1 MENQKDLLNDEE
13 MRRFIIDG
21 YIKIRPDFPAGFHE
35 TIFQQVEDMFENQG
49 NLGNNLLPL
58 IPEIQQV
65 FSHPTVHGALT
76 SALGENYVMHSH
88 RYCHFNPPGSTGQN
102 FHKDSYEGD
111 EQIRR
116 HRCRWMMGFYY
127 PQDTTEDMGPTAV
140 LPATQYYETH
150 ESAHAQPELALCGEA
165 GTVTLVHYDLWHRAM
180 PNQSDKKRHML
191 KFLFTRLD
199 EPKAPSWN
207 SADPTWGSPRYNR
220 DSKQL
225 EGGVSGPEVMWQS
238 LWNWFYGKQNGATE
252 DTRLAEH
259 DLPALIAALG
269 DEDEVVRL
277 NAAYELGTIGAPA
290 VPALIEAWRKASEAA
305 GSSGSEDES
314 SQHATFAL
322 SGIGGWSSPQLSW
335 LQTHVTYAL
344 SAIGGPAV
352 PALIEALQD
361 ENESIRASAAYA
373 LGDIGSAA
381 QEAVSSLTEALRDE
395 STWVRRHATE
405 ALGLIG
411 QPAQNTV
418 SALTYLLYDEHYWI
432 RDNAARAL
440 ARLGPAAEVAIPAL
454 MDTLNDENR
463 YVRFHATFA
472 LKQIGTPK
480 ATNLLFDHLLTS
492 RWCPLT
498 TSHSA
503 F

>member
-1 MENQKDLLNDEE
+1 
-13 MRRFIIDG
+13 
-21 YIKIRPDFPAGFHE
+21 
-35 TIFQQVEDMFENQG
+35 
-49 NLGNNLLPL
+49 
-58 IPEIQQV
+58 
-65 FSHPTVHGALT
+65 
-76 SALGENYVMHSH
+76 
-88 RYCHFNPPGSTGQN
+88 
-102 FHKDSYEGD
+102 
-111 EQIRR
+111 
-116 HRCRWMMGFYY
+116 MMGFYY
-127 PQDTTEDMGPTAV
+127 PQDTTEDMGPTAI

-180 PNQSDKKRHML
+180 PNQSNKKRHML

-207 SADPTWGSPRYNR
+207 SADSTWKSPRYDR
-220 DSKQL
+220 DSKQPNGEASS
-225 EGGVSGPEVMWQS
+225 EGHEVMWRS
-238 LWNWFYGKQNGATE
+238 LWNWYYGKRNGATE
-252 DTRLAEH
+252 DTTAAEN
-259 DLPALIAALG
+259 DLLALIAALG
-269 DEDEVVRL
+269 DEDEVTRL

-290 VPALIEAWRKASEAA
+290 VPALIETWRKAA
-305 GSSGSEDES
+305 GAGAENES

-322 SGIGGWSSPQLSW
+322 NGIGGWSAPQLSW
-335 LQTHVTYAL
+335 LQTHATYAL

-352 PALIEALQD
+352 PALVEALD
-361 ENESIRASAAYA
+361 SNNESIRASAAYA
-373 LGDIGSAA
+373 LGDIGGAA
-381 QEAVSSLTEALRDE
+381 QEAVPSLTQALQDE
-395 STWVRRHATE
+395 SAWVRRHATE

-418 SALTYLLYDEHYWI
+418 PELIDLLYDEHYWI

-440 ARLGPAAEVAIPAL
+440 ARLGPAAEEAVPAL
-454 MDTLNDENR
+454 METLNDENR

-472 LKQIGTPK
+472 LKQIGTPE

>member
-1 MENQKDLLNDEE
+1 MDNQKNLLNDEE

-21 YIKIRPDFPAGFHE
+21 YIKIQADFPANFHQ

-65 FSHPTVHGALT
+65 FSHPAVHGALT

-88 RYCHFNPPGSTGQN
+88 RYCHFNQPGSAGQN

-180 PNQSDKKRHML
+180 PNQSNKKRHML

-207 SADPTWGSPRYNR
+207 SGDSTWQPPN
-220 DSKQL
+220 
-225 EGGVSGPEVMWQS
+225 GGTSLVGPEVMWRS
-238 LWNWFYGKQNGATE
+238 LWNWFYGKQNGAPE
-252 DTRLAEH
+252 DTAAPEK
-259 DLPALIAALG
+259 DLPTLIAALG
-269 DEDEVVRL
+269 DKDEVIRL
-277 NAAYELGTIGAPA
+277 NAAYALGLIGAPA
-290 VPALIEAWRKASEAA
+290 VPALIEIWREASEDV
-305 GSSGSEDES
+305 GGSGSENGS
-314 SQHATFAL
+314 SEHATFAL

-335 LQTHVTYAL
+335 MQTHATYAL

-352 PALIEALQD
+352 PALINALQD
-361 ENESIRASAAYA
+361 KNESIRASAAYA

-381 QEAVSSLTEALRDE
+381 QDAVPALTQALRDE

-418 SALTYLLYDEHYWI
+418 PALIDLLYDEHYWI

-440 ARLGPAAEVAIPAL
+440 ARLGPAAEAAIPAL

-472 LKQIGTPK
+472 LKQIGTPE

>member
-1 MENQKDLLNDEE
+1 MDNQEYLLNDEE

-21 YIKIRPDFPAGFHE
+21 YIKIQTDFPTNFHE
-35 TIFQQVEDMFENQG
+35 TVFQQIEDMFENQG

-65 FSHPTVHGALT
+65 FSHPAVHGALT

-207 SADPTWGSPRYNR
+207 SVDSTWQPLDGEAS
-220 DSKQL
+220 S
-225 EGGVSGPEVMWQS
+225 EGPEVMWQS
-238 LWNWFYGKQNGATE
+238 LWNWYYGKQNDATA
-252 DTRLAEH
+252 DTGLTEM
-259 DLPALIAALG
+259 DFSALIAALG
-269 DEDEVVRL
+269 DKDEVARL
-277 NAAYELGTIGAPA
+277 NAAYELGTIGAPT
-290 VPALIEAWRKASEAA
+290 VPALVETWKKASEVA
-305 GSSGSEDES
+305 GDSESENDS
-314 SQHATFAL
+314 SQHA
-322 SGIGGWSSPQLSW
+322 
-335 LQTHVTYAL
+335 TYAL

-352 PALIEALQD
+352 PALVEALD
-361 ENESIRASAAYA
+361 SADESIRANAAYA

-381 QEAVSSLTEALRDE
+381 QEAVPSLTQVLRDE
-395 STWVRRHATE
+395 SAWVRRHATE

-411 QPAQNTV
+411 QPVQNTV
-418 SALTYLLYDEHYWI
+418 PALIELLRDEHYWI

-440 ARLGPAAEVAIPAL
+440 ARLGPAAEAAIPAL
-454 MDTLNDENR
+454 MDTMNDENR

>member
-1 MENQKDLLNDEE
+1 MDNQEYLPNDEE

-21 YIKIRPDFPAGFHE
+21 YIKVQPDFPASFHE
-35 TIFQQVEDMFENQG
+35 TIFQQVEDMFESQG

-65 FSHPTVHGALT
+65 FSHPAVHGALT
-76 SALGENYVMHSH
+76 SALGPNYVMHSH

-140 LPATQYYETH
+140 LPGTQYYETH
-150 ESAHAQPELALCGEA
+150 ESAHSQPELALCGEA

-180 PNQSDKKRHML
+180 PNQSNKKRHML

-207 SADPTWGSPRYNR
+207 STDSMWGSP
-220 DSKQL
+220 
-225 EGGVSGPEVMWQS
+225 GGEAFSAGPEIMWQS
-238 LWNWFYGKQNGATE
+238 LWNWFYGKQNGTAE
-252 DTRLAEH
+252 DTGLAEN

-269 DEDEVVRL
+269 DKDEVVRL
-277 NAAYELGTIGAPA
+277 NAAYELGTVGARA
-290 VPALIEAWRKASEAA
+290 VPALIETWQQASEDTV
-305 GSSGSEDES
+305 SPGSEAES
-314 SQHATFAL
+314 FRHA
-322 SGIGGWSSPQLSW
+322 
-335 LQTHVTYAL
+335 TYAL
-344 SAIGGPAV
+344 SAIGEPAV
-352 PALIEALQD
+352 PALIDTLQD
-361 ENESIRASAAYA
+361 KNESIRVSAAYA

-381 QEAVSSLTEALRDE
+381 QEAVPSLTQALRDE
-395 STWVRRHATE
+395 SAWMRRHATE

-411 QPAQNTV
+411 QPVQHTV
-418 SALTYLLYDEHYWI
+418 PALIDLLRDEHYWI

-440 ARLGPAAEVAIPAL
+440 ARLGPIAEAAIPAL
-454 MDTLNDENR
+454 TDTMNDENR

-472 LKQIGTPK
+472 LKQIGTPE
-480 ATNLLFDHLLTS
+480 ATNVLFDHLLTS

-498 TSHSA
+498 TAHSA

>member
-1 MENQKDLLNDEE
+1 MENQESLLNDEE

-21 YIKIRPDFPAGFHE
+21 YIKIQPDFPANFHE
-35 TIFQQVEDMFENQG
+35 TIFQQVEDMFESQG

-65 FSHPTVHGALT
+65 FSHPAVHGALT
-76 SALGENYVMHSH
+76 SALGPNYVMHSH
-88 RYCHFNPPGSTGQN
+88 RYCHLNPPGSTGQN

-199 EPKAPSWN
+199 EPNAPSWN
-207 SADPTWGSPRYNR
+207 SADSAWGSLNG
-220 DSKQL
+220 
-225 EGGVSGPEVMWQS
+225 EVSGPEIMWQS
-238 LWNWFYGKQNGATE
+238 LWNWFYGKQNGATK
-252 DTRLAEH
+252 DTELDEN
-259 DLPALIAALG
+259 DVSALIAALG

-277 NAAYELGTIGAPA
+277 NAAYALGTVGAPA
-290 VPALIEAWRKASEAA
+290 VPALIQTWQEALEDTASPGSEA
-305 GSSGSEDES
+305 ES
-314 SQHATFAL
+314 FRHA
-322 SGIGGWSSPQLSW
+322 
-335 LQTHVTYAL
+335 TYAL
-344 SAIGGPAV
+344 SAIGEPAV
-352 PALIEALQD
+352 PALIDTLQD
-361 ENESIRASAAYA
+361 KNESIRVSAAYA

-381 QEAVSSLTEALRDE
+381 QEAVPSLTQALRDE
-395 STWVRRHATE
+395 SAWMRRHATE

-411 QPAQNTV
+411 QPVQHTV
-418 SALTYLLYDEHYWI
+418 PALIDLLRDEHYWI

-440 ARLGPAAEVAIPAL
+440 ARLGPAAEAAIPAL
-454 MDTLNDENR
+454 MDTMNDENR

-472 LKQIGTPK
+472 LKQIGTPE
-480 ATNLLFDHLLTS
+480 ATNVLFDHLLTS

>member
-1 MENQKDLLNDEE
+1 MDNQKNLLNDEE

-21 YIKIRPDFPAGFHE
+21 YIKIQTDFSPDFHG

-65 FSHPTVHGALT
+65 FSHPAVHGALT

-88 RYCHFNPPGSTGQN
+88 RYCHFNPSGSTGQN

-140 LPATQYYETH
+140 LPGTQYYETH
-150 ESAHAQPELALCGEA
+150 ESAHSQPELALCGKA

-180 PNQSDKKRHML
+180 PNRSDKKRHML

-207 SADPTWGSPRYNR
+207 SVDSTWQPLN
-220 DSKQL
+220 
-225 EGGVSGPEVMWQS
+225 GGASLQGHDAMWRS

-252 DTRLAEH
+252 DTGAAKNGI
-259 DLPALIAALG
+259 PQLIAALG
-269 DEDEVVRL
+269 DKDEAVRL
-277 NAAYELGTIGAPA
+277 NAAYELGAVGAPA
-290 VPALIEAWRKASEAA
+290 VPALIEIWREASRSKVET
-305 GSSGSEDES
+305 ES
-314 SQHATFAL
+314 FRHA
-322 SGIGGWSSPQLSW
+322 
-335 LQTHVTYAL
+335 TYAL
-344 SAIGGPAV
+344 SEIGEPAV
-352 PALIEALQD
+352 PALIDTLQD

-381 QEAVSSLTEALRDE
+381 QEAIPSLTQALRDE
-395 STWVRRHATE
+395 SAWVRRHATE
-405 ALGLIG
+405 ALGIIG
-411 QPAQNTV
+411 QPAQDTV
-418 SALTYLLYDEHYWI
+418 SALTGMLQDEHYWI

-440 ARLGPAAEVAIPAL
+440 ARLGSAAEAAVPTL
-454 MDTLNDENR
+454 TNTLNDENR
-463 YVRFHATFA
+463 YVRFHAMFA

-480 ATNLLFDHLLTS
+480 ATDVLFDHLLTS

>member
-1 MENQKDLLNDEE
+1 MENREYLLNDEE

-21 YIKIRPDFPAGFHE
+21 YIKIQTNFPTNFHE
-35 TIFQQVEDMFENQG
+35 TIFQQIEDMFENQG

-65 FSHPTVHGALT
+65 FSHPAVHGALT

-88 RYCHFNPPGSTGQN
+88 RYCHFNPPGSSGQN

-127 PQDTTEDMGPTAV
+127 PQDTTEEMGPTAV

-199 EPKAPSWN
+199 EPTAPSWN
-207 SADPTWGSPRYNR
+207 SADSMWKSPRYDR
-220 DSKQL
+220 DSKQPNGEASS
-225 EGGVSGPEVMWQS
+225 EGHEVMWQS
-238 LWNWFYGKQNGATE
+238 LWNWFYGKQNGAME
-252 DTRLAEH
+252 DTGAAKN

-269 DEDEVVRL
+269 DKDEVVRL
-277 NAAYELGTIGAPA
+277 NAAYELGTVGAPA
-290 VPALIEAWRKASEAA
+290 VPTLIETWRKASEDP
-305 GSSGSEDES
+305 ENES

-335 LQTHVTYAL
+335 LQTHATYAL

-352 PALIEALQD
+352 PALVEALD
-361 ENESIRASAAYA
+361 SDNESIRANAAYA
-373 LGDIGSAA
+373 LGDIGGAA
-381 QEAVSSLTEALRDE
+381 QDAVPSLTQALQDE
-395 STWVRRHATE
+395 SAWVRRHAIE

-411 QPAQNTV
+411 QPTPNTV
-418 SALTYLLYDEHYWI
+418 PALIDLLCDEHYWI

-440 ARLGPAAEVAIPAL
+440 ARLGPAAEAAIPAL
-454 MDTLNDENR
+454 IDTLNDENR

>member
-1 MENQKDLLNDEE
+1 MENQVDLLNDEE

-21 YIKIRPDFPAGFHE
+21 YIKIQTDFSPEFHG
-35 TIFQQVEDMFENQG
+35 TISQQVEDMFENQG

-65 FSHPTVHGALT
+65 FSHPAVHGALT

-88 RYCHFNPPGSTGQN
+88 RYCHFNPSGSTGQN

-140 LPATQYYETH
+140 LPGTQYYETH
-150 ESAHAQPELALCGEA
+150 ESAHSQPELALCGKA

-180 PNQSDKKRHML
+180 PNRSDKKRHML

-207 SADPTWGSPRYNR
+207 SVDSTWQPLN
-220 DSKQL
+220 
-225 EGGVSGPEVMWQS
+225 GGASLQGHDAMWRS
-238 LWNWFYGKQNGATE
+238 LWNWFYGKQNGAAE
-252 DTRLAEH
+252 DTGAAKNGI
-259 DLPALIAALG
+259 PQLIAALG
-269 DEDEVVRL
+269 HKDETVRL
-277 NAAYELGTIGAPA
+277 NAGYELGAVGAPA
-290 VPALIEAWRKASEAA
+290 VPALIEIWREASRSKVET
-305 GSSGSEDES
+305 ES
-314 SQHATFAL
+314 FRHA
-322 SGIGGWSSPQLSW
+322 
-335 LQTHVTYAL
+335 TYAL
-344 SAIGGPAV
+344 SEIGEPAV
-352 PALIEALQD
+352 PALIDTLQD

-381 QEAVSSLTEALRDE
+381 QEAIPSLTQALRDE
-395 STWVRRHATE
+395 SAWVRRHATE
-405 ALGLIG
+405 ALGIIG
-411 QPAQNTV
+411 QPAQDTV
-418 SALTYLLYDEHYWI
+418 SALTGMLQDEHYWI

-440 ARLGPAAEVAIPAL
+440 ARLGSAAEAAVPTL
-454 MDTLNDENR
+454 TNTLNDENR
-463 YVRFHATFA
+463 YVRFHAMFA

-480 ATNLLFDHLLTS
+480 ATDVLFDHLLTS

>member
-1 MENQKDLLNDEE
+1 MENRENLLNDEE
-13 MRRFIIDG
+13 MRRFIING
-21 YIKIRPDFPAGFHE
+21 YIKVQTDFPADFHQ

-65 FSHPTVHGALT
+65 FSQPAVHGALT

-127 PQDTTEDMGPTAV
+127 PQDTTEEMGPTAV

-199 EPKAPSWN
+199 EPKAPSWD
-207 SADPTWGSPRYNR
+207 SVDSTWQPPRYDR

-225 EGGVSGPEVMWQS
+225 NGGASSEAHEVMWES
-238 LWNWFYGKQNGATE
+238 LWNWFYGKQNGITE
-252 DTRLAEH
+252 DAGLAEN

-269 DEDEVVRL
+269 DADEGVRL
-277 NAAYELGTIGAPA
+277 NAAYALGRIGAPA
-290 VPALIEAWRKASEAA
+290 VPALVETWQQASEA
-305 GSSGSEDES
+305 GSENES
-314 SQHATFAL
+314 SQNATFAL

-335 LQTHVTYAL
+335 LQTHATYAL

-352 PALIEALQD
+352 PALVETLD
-361 ENESIRASAAYA
+361 SDNESIRASAAYA
-373 LGDIGSAA
+373 LGDIGNAA
-381 QEAVSSLTEALRDE
+381 QEAVPPLTQALRDE
-395 STWVRRHATE
+395 SSWVRRHATE

-411 QPAQNTV
+411 QPTQDTV
-418 SALTYLLYDEHYWI
+418 PALIDLLHDEYYWI

-440 ARLGPAAEVAIPAL
+440 ARLGPAAEAAIPAL

-472 LKQIGTPK
+472 LKQIGTPE
-480 ATNLLFDHLLTS
+480 ATNLLFNHLLTS

>member
-1 MENQKDLLNDEE
+1 MANQKNLLNDEE

-21 YIKIRPDFPAGFHE
+21 YIKIQTDFPANFHQ

-58 IPEIQQV
+58 VPEIQQV
-65 FSHPTVHGALT
+65 FSHPAVHGALT
-76 SALGENYVMHSH
+76 STLGENYVMHSH
-88 RYCHFNPPGSTGQN
+88 RYCHFNSPGSTGQN

-127 PQDTTEDMGPTAV
+127 PQDTTEEMGPTAI
-140 LPATQYYETH
+140 LPATQYYETS

-207 SADPTWGSPRYNR
+207 SVDSTWQPLN
-220 DSKQL
+220 
-225 EGGVSGPEVMWQS
+225 GGASLQGHDVMWRS
-238 LWNWFYGKQNGATE
+238 VWNWFYGIQNGATE
-252 DTRLAEH
+252 DTGASKNGI
-259 DLPALIAALG
+259 PQLIAALG
-269 DEDEVVRL
+269 DKDEAVRL
-277 NAAYELGTIGAPA
+277 NAAYELGAVGAPA
-290 VPALIEAWRKASEAA
+290 VPALIEIWREASRSGVEA
-305 GSSGSEDES
+305 ES
-314 SQHATFAL
+314 FRHATYAL
-322 SGIGGWSSPQLSW
+322 SGIR
-335 LQTHVTYAL
+335 A
-344 SAIGGPAV
+344 PAV
-352 PALIEALQD
+352 PALIDTLQD
-361 ENESIRASAAYA
+361 ENESIRTSAAYA

-381 QEAVSSLTEALRDE
+381 QESVPSLTQALGDE
-395 STWVRRHATE
+395 SAWVRRHATE
-405 ALGLIG
+405 ALGIIG
-411 QPAQNTV
+411 QPAQDTV
-418 SALTYLLYDEHYWI
+418 SALTGMLHDEHYWI

-440 ARLGPAAEVAIPAL
+440 ARLGSAAEAAVPTL
-454 MDTLNDENR
+454 TNTLNDENR
-463 YVRFHATFA
+463 YVRFHAMFA

-480 ATNLLFDHLLTS
+480 ATDVLFDHLLTS

>member
-1 MENQKDLLNDEE
+1 MANQKNLLNDEE

-21 YIKIRPDFPAGFHE
+21 YIKIQTDFPANFHQS
-35 TIFQQVEDMFENQG
+35 IFQQVEDMFENQG

-58 IPEIQQV
+58 VPEIQQV
-65 FSHPTVHGALT
+65 FSHPAVHGALT

-88 RYCHFNPPGSTGQN
+88 RYCHFNSPGSTGQN

-127 PQDTTEDMGPTAV
+127 PQDTTEEIGPTAI
-140 LPATQYYETH
+140 LPATQYYETS

-180 PNQSDKKRHML
+180 PNQSDQKRHML

-207 SADPTWGSPRYNR
+207 SVDSTWQPLN
-220 DSKQL
+220 
-225 EGGVSGPEVMWQS
+225 GGASLQGHDVMWRS
-238 LWNWFYGKQNGATE
+238 LWNWFYGIQNGATE
-252 DTRLAEH
+252 DTGA
-259 DLPALIAALG
+259 PKNGIPQLIAALG
-269 DEDEVVRL
+269 DKDEAVRL
-277 NAAYELGTIGAPA
+277 NAAYELGAVGAPAVPALIEIWREASRSGVEAESFRHAIYALSGIGAPA
-290 VPALIEAWRKASEAA
+290 VPALI
-305 GSSGSEDES
+305 D
-314 SQHATFAL
+314 T
-322 SGIGGWSSPQLSW
+322 
-335 LQTHVTYAL
+335 
-344 SAIGGPAV
+344 
-352 PALIEALQD
+352 LQD
-361 ENESIRASAAYA
+361 ENESIRTSAAYA
-373 LGDIGSAA
+373 LGDIGRAA
-381 QEAVSSLTEALRDE
+381 QEAVPSLTQALGDE
-395 STWVRRHATE
+395 SAWVRRHATE
-405 ALGLIG
+405 ALGIIG
-411 QPAQNTV
+411 QPAQDTV
-418 SALTYLLYDEHYWI
+418 SALTGMLHDKHYWI

-440 ARLGPAAEVAIPAL
+440 ARLGSAAEAAVPTL
-454 MDTLNDENR
+454 TNTLNDENR
-463 YVRFHATFA
+463 YVRFHAMFA

-480 ATNLLFDHLLTS
+480 ATDVLFDHLLTS

>member
-1 MENQKDLLNDEE
+1 MNTQESLLNDEE

-21 YIKIRPDFPAGFHE
+21 YIKIQTDFSPDFHA

-58 IPEIQQV
+58 VPEIQQV
-65 FSHPTVHGALT
+65 FSHPAVHGALT

-88 RYCHFNPPGSTGQN
+88 RYCHFNSPGSTGQN

-116 HRCRWMMGFYY
+116 HRCRWMMAFYY

-140 LPATQYYETH
+140 LPGTQYYETH
-150 ESAHAQPELALCGEA
+150 ESAHSQPELALCGEA

-180 PNQSDKKRHML
+180 PNQSNKKRHML

-207 SADPTWGSPRYNR
+207 SVDSTWQPLNGGAS
-220 DSKQL
+220 L
-225 EGGVSGPEVMWQS
+225 EGHDVMWRS
-238 LWNWFYGKQNGATE
+238 LWDWFYGKRNGITE
-252 DTRLAEH
+252 STGAAENDH
-259 DLPALIAALG
+259 PALIKALRDK
-269 DEDEVVRL
+269 DEAVRL
-277 NAAYELGTIGAPA
+277 NAAYELGTVGGAAVPALIEIWQEASSSGVETESFQHATYALSAIGAPA
-290 VPALIEAWRKASEAA
+290 VPALI
-305 GSSGSEDES
+305 D
-314 SQHATFAL
+314 T
-322 SGIGGWSSPQLSW
+322 
-335 LQTHVTYAL
+335 
-344 SAIGGPAV
+344 
-352 PALIEALQD
+352 LQD

-373 LGDIGSAA
+373 LGDIGNAA
-381 QEAVSSLTEALRDE
+381 QEAVPSLTQALGDE
-395 STWVRRHATE
+395 SAWVRRHATE

-411 QPAQNTV
+411 QPAQDTV
-418 SALTYLLYDEHYWI
+418 SALTGMLHDEHYWI

-440 ARLGPAAEVAIPAL
+440 ARLGSAAEAAVPTL
-454 MDTLNDENR
+454 TNTLNDENR
-463 YVRFHATFA
+463 YVRFHAMFA

-480 ATNLLFDHLLTS
+480 ATDVLFDHLLTS

>member
-1 MENQKDLLNDEE
+1 MENQEYLLNDEE
-13 MRRFIIDG
+13 MRSFIIDG
-21 YIKIRPDFPAGFHE
+21 YIKVQTNFSTNFHK
-35 TIFQQVEDMFENQG
+35 TIFQQVEDMFESQG

-65 FSHPTVHGALT
+65 FSHPAIHGALT
-76 SALGENYVMHSH
+76 STLGQNYVMHSH

-140 LPATQYYETH
+140 LPGTQYYETH
-150 ESAHAQPELALCGEA
+150 ESAHSQPELALCGEA

-199 EPKAPSWN
+199 EPKAPSWD
-207 SADPTWGSPRYNR
+207 SADSTW
-220 DSKQL
+220 DSLDSEASLK
-225 EGGVSGPEVMWQS
+225 GHDVMWRS
-238 LWNWFYGKQNGATE
+238 LWNWFYGKQNGTKE
-252 DTRLAEH
+252 DTGLVEN
-259 DLPALIAALG
+259 DLPALIEALG
-269 DEDEVVRL
+269 DPDEMVRL
-277 NAAYELGTIGAPA
+277 NAAYELGMMGAAA
-290 VPALIEAWRKASEAA
+290 VPALIEIWQESWEDKGSA
-305 GSSGSEDES
+305 GSENES
-314 SQHATFAL
+314 FQHA
-322 SGIGGWSSPQLSW
+322 
-335 LQTHVTYAL
+335 TYAL

-352 PALIEALQD
+352 PALINALQD
-361 ENESIRASAAYA
+361 ENESIRAGAAYA
-373 LGDIGSAA
+373 LGDIGNVA
-381 QEAVSSLTEALRDE
+381 QEAVPALTQALRDE
-395 STWVRRHATE
+395 SAWVRRHATE

-411 QPAQNTV
+411 QPVQNTV
-418 SALTYLLYDEHYWI
+418 PALIGLLRDEHYWI

-440 ARLGPAAEVAIPAL
+440 ARLGPAAEAAIPVL

-472 LKQIGTPK
+472 LKQIGTPE
-480 ATNLLFDHLLTS
+480 ATNVLFDHLLTS

-498 TSHSA
+498 TIHSA

>member
-1 MENQKDLLNDEE
+1 MDNQEYLLNDEE

-21 YIKIRPDFPAGFHE
+21 YIKVQPDFPASFHE
-35 TIFQQVEDMFENQG
+35 TIFQQVEDMFESPG

-65 FSHPTVHGALT
+65 FSHPAVHGALT
-76 SALGENYVMHSH
+76 STLGQNYVMHSH
-88 RYCHFNPPGSTGQN
+88 RYCHFNQPGSTGQN

-140 LPATQYYETH
+140 LPGTQYYETH
-150 ESAHAQPELALCGEA
+150 ESAHSQPELALCGEA

-199 EPKAPSWN
+199 EPKTPSWN
-207 SADPTWGSPRYNR
+207 STDSTWGSL
-220 DSKQL
+220 DDKVSS
-225 EGGVSGPEVMWQS
+225 GGHEVMWRS

-252 DTRLAEH
+252 DTGLVEN
-259 DLPALIAALG
+259 DLPVLIAALG
-269 DEDEVVRL
+269 DKDEMVRL
-277 NAAYELGTIGAPA
+277 NAAYSLGTVGAPA
-290 VPALIEAWRKASEAA
+290 VPALIETWREASKDTD
-305 GSSGSEDES
+305 SPGSENES
-314 SQHATFAL
+314 FQHA
-322 SGIGGWSSPQLSW
+322 
-335 LQTHVTYAL
+335 TYAL

-352 PALIEALQD
+352 PALINALQD
-361 ENESIRASAAYA
+361 KNESIRASAAYA
-373 LGDIGSAA
+373 LGDIGDSA
-381 QEAVSSLTEALRDE
+381 QEAVPLLTQALQDE
-395 STWVRRHATE
+395 SAWVRRHAAE

-418 SALTYLLYDEHYWI
+418 SALTRLLPDEHYWI

-440 ARLGPAAEVAIPAL
+440 ARLGPAAEAAVPAL

-463 YVRFHATFA
+463 YVRFHAMFA
-472 LKQIGTPK
+472 LKQIGTPE

-498 TSHSA
+498 TAHSA

>member
-21 YIKIRPDFPAGFHE
+21 YIKIQTDFPANFHQ

-58 IPEIQQV
+58 IPEIQMV
-65 FSHPTVHGALT
+65 FSQPAVHGALT

-150 ESAHAQPELALCGEA
+150 ESAHTQPELALCGEA

-207 SADPTWGSPRYNR
+207 STDSTWQSP
-220 DSKQL
+220 DSETPS
-225 EGGVSGPEVMWQS
+225 EGHEVMWKS
-238 LWNWFYGKQNGATE
+238 LWDWSYGKQNGVTE
-252 DTRLAEH
+252 DMGSAEK
-259 DLPALIAALG
+259 DLPTLIAALG
-269 DEDEVVRL
+269 GKDEVVRL
-277 NAAYELGTIGAPA
+277 NAAYELGTIGAAAVPALIETWRKTSADAGGSGSKNGSSQHATYALSTIGEPA
-290 VPALIEAWRKASEAA
+290 VPALIE
-305 GSSGSEDES
+305 
-314 SQHATFAL
+314 T
-322 SGIGGWSSPQLSW
+322 
-335 LQTHVTYAL
+335 
-344 SAIGGPAV
+344 
-352 PALIEALQD
+352 LQD
-361 ENESIRASAAYA
+361 KNESIRASAAYA
-373 LGDIGSAA
+373 LGDIGNAA
-381 QEAVSSLTEALRDE
+381 QEAVHSLTQSLRDE
-395 STWVRRHATE
+395 SAWVRRHATE

-418 SALTYLLYDEHYWI
+418 AALIDLLRDEHYWI

-440 ARLGPAAEVAIPAL
+440 ARLGPAAEAAIPELA
-454 MDTLNDENR
+454 DTLNDENR
-463 YVRFHATFA
+463 YVRFHAMFA
-472 LKQIGTPK
+472 LKQIGTPE
-480 ATNLLFDHLLTS
+480 ATNLLFDHLLTA

-498 TSHSA
+498 TTHST

>member
-1 MENQKDLLNDEE
+1 MENQEYLLNDEE

-21 YIKIRPDFPAGFHE
+21 YIKIQTDFPTNFHK

-58 IPEIQQV
+58 IPEIQQI
-65 FSHPTVHGALT
+65 FSHPAVHGALT
-76 SALGENYVMHSH
+76 STLGENYVMHSH

-127 PQDTTEDMGPTAV
+127 PQDTTEDMGPTAI

-180 PNQSDKKRHML
+180 PNQSNKKRHML

-207 SADPTWGSPRYNR
+207 STDPTWQPPDVEAS
-220 DSKQL
+220 SK
-225 EGGVSGPEVMWQS
+225 GPKVMWQS
-238 LWNWFYGKQNGATE
+238 LWNWYYGKQDGATE
-252 DTRLAEH
+252 DTGSAEN

-269 DEDEVVRL
+269 DKDEVIRL
-277 NAAYELGTIGAPA
+277 NAAYELGKIGTPA
-290 VPALIEAWRKASEAA
+290 VPALIETWRKASKDP
-305 GSSGSEDES
+305 EDES

-335 LQTHVTYAL
+335 LQTHATYAL

-352 PALIEALQD
+352 PALVEALVSD
-361 ENESIRASAAYA
+361 NESIRANAAYA
-373 LGDIGSAA
+373 LGDIGDAA
-381 QEAVSSLTEALRDE
+381 QDAVPALTQALRDE

-418 SALTYLLYDEHYWI
+418 SALIDLLCDEHYWI

-440 ARLGPAAEVAIPAL
+440 ARLGPAAEAAIPVL

-472 LKQIGTPK
+472 LKQIGTPE
-480 ATNLLFDHLLTS
+480 ATNALFDHLLTS

>member
-1 MENQKDLLNDEE
+1 MENQEYLLNDEE
-13 MRRFIIDG
+13 MRCFIIDG
-21 YIKIRPDFPAGFHE
+21 YIKIQTDFPASFHD
-35 TIFQQVEDMFENQG
+35 TIFRQVEDMFENQG

-65 FSHPTVHGALT
+65 FSHPAVHGALT
-76 SALGENYVMHSH
+76 SSLGENYVMHSH
-88 RYCHFNPPGSTGQN
+88 RYCHFNSPGSAGQN

-111 EQIRR
+111 EQVRR

-140 LPATQYYETH
+140 LPATQYYETP
-150 ESAHAQPELALCGEA
+150 ESAHTQPELALCGEA

-199 EPKAPSWN
+199 EPKDPSWH
-207 SADPTWGSPRYNR
+207 SVDSTWGSP
-220 DSKQL
+220 DGEASS
-225 EGGVSGPEVMWQS
+225 EGHEVMWRS
-238 LWNWFYGKQNGATE
+238 LWNWYYGNQNGATE
-252 DTRLAEH
+252 GKGAIKNN
-259 DLPALIAALG
+259 LPALIDALG
-269 DEDEVVRL
+269 DKDEVARL
-277 NAAYELGTIGAPA
+277 NAAYGLGTVGAPA
-290 VPALIEAWRKASEAA
+290 VPTLIETWREAA
-305 GSSGSEDES
+305 KDTSSSGAETES
-314 SQHATFAL
+314 FRHT
-322 SGIGGWSSPQLSW
+322 
-335 LQTHVTYAL
+335 TYAL

-352 PALIEALQD
+352 PALVEALGSD
-361 ENESIRASAAYA
+361 NKSIRASAAYA

-381 QEAVSSLTEALRDE
+381 QEAVPALTQALRDK
-395 STWVRRHATE
+395 SAWVRRHATE

-411 QPAQNTV
+411 QPVQNTIP
-418 SALTYLLYDEHYWI
+418 ALIDLLRDPHYWI

-440 ARLGPAAEVAIPAL
+440 ARLGPAAEAAIPAL

-463 YVRFHATFA
+463 YVRFHAMFA
-472 LKQIGTPK
+472 LKQIGTSE

>member
-1 MENQKDLLNDEE
+1 MENQEHLLNDEE

-21 YIKIRPDFPAGFHE
+21 YIKIQPDFSPNFHQ

-58 IPEIQQV
+58 IPEIQQI
-65 FSHPTVHGALT
+65 FSHPAVHGALT

-88 RYCHFNPPGSTGQN
+88 RYCHFNPPGSAGQN

-127 PQDTTEDMGPTAV
+127 PQDTTEEMGPTAV

-150 ESAHAQPELALCGEA
+150 KSAHTQPELALCGEA

-199 EPKAPSWN
+199 EPTAPSWN
-207 SADPTWGSPRYNR
+207 SANSRWDSP
-220 DSKQL
+220 DS
-225 EGGVSGPEVMWQS
+225 EGLSEGHEVMWQS
-238 LWNWFYGKQNGATE
+238 LWNWFYGKRNGATE
-252 DTRLAEH
+252 DTGTTDN
-259 DLPALIAALG
+259 DLSALTAALG
-269 DEDEVVRL
+269 DKDEGVRL
-277 NAAYELGTIGAPA
+277 NAAYTLGVMGAPA
-290 VPALIEAWRKASEAA
+290 VPALIEIWREASR
-305 GSSGSEDES
+305 SGVETES
-314 SQHATFAL
+314 FRHA
-322 SGIGGWSSPQLSW
+322 
-335 LQTHVTYAL
+335 TYAL

-352 PALIEALQD
+352 PALIDALQD
-361 ENESIRASAAYA
+361 ENESIRVSAAYA
-373 LGDIGSAA
+373 LGDIGGVA
-381 QEAVSSLTEALRDE
+381 QDAVPSLTQALRDE
-395 STWVRRHATE
+395 SAWVRRHAAE

-418 SALTYLLYDEHYWI
+418 LALIELLRDERYWI

-440 ARLGPAAEVAIPAL
+440 ARLGPNAEAAIPAL

-472 LKQIGTPK
+472 LKQIGTPE

>member
-1 MENQKDLLNDEE
+1 MNTQEILLNDEE

-21 YIKIRPDFPAGFHE
+21 YIKIQTDFPASFHQ
-35 TIFQQVEDMFENQG
+35 TIFQQVEDMFKNQG

-58 IPEIQQV
+58 VPEIQQV
-65 FSHPTVHGALT
+65 FSHPAVHGALT

-88 RYCHFNPPGSTGQN
+88 RYCHFNSPGSTGQN

-140 LPATQYYETH
+140 LPGTQYYETP
-150 ESAHAQPELALCGEA
+150 ESAHSQPELALCGEA

-180 PNQSDKKRHML
+180 PNQSSNKRHML

-207 SADPTWGSPRYNR
+207 SVDSTWQPLNGRAS
-220 DSKQL
+220 L
-225 EGGVSGPEVMWQS
+225 EGHDVMWQS
-238 LWNWFYGKQNGATE
+238 LWDWFYGKQKGTTR
-252 DTRLAEH
+252 DTGLVEK
-259 DLPALIAALG
+259 DLPALIKALG
-269 DEDEVVRL
+269 DKEEAVRL
-277 NAAYELGTIGAPA
+277 NAAYELGTVGGAAVPALIEIWQEASRSGVETESFQHTTYALSAIGAPA
-290 VPALIEAWRKASEAA
+290 VPALI
-305 GSSGSEDES
+305 D
-314 SQHATFAL
+314 T
-322 SGIGGWSSPQLSW
+322 
-335 LQTHVTYAL
+335 
-344 SAIGGPAV
+344 
-352 PALIEALQD
+352 LQD

-373 LGDIGSAA
+373 LGDIGNAA
-381 QEAVSSLTEALRDE
+381 QEAVPSLTQALEDE
-395 STWVRRHATE
+395 SAWVRRHATE

-411 QPAQNTV
+411 QPAQDTV
-418 SALTYLLYDEHYWI
+418 SALTGMLHDEHYWI

-440 ARLGPAAEVAIPAL
+440 ARLGPAAEAAIPTL
-454 MDTLNDENR
+454 TDTLNDENR

-472 LKQIGTPK
+472 LKQIGTPE
-480 ATNLLFDHLLTS
+480 ATTVLFDHLLTS

>member
-1 MENQKDLLNDEE
+1 MENQEYLLNDKE

-21 YIKIRPDFPAGFHE
+21 YIKVQPDFPASFHE
-35 TIFQQVEDMFENQG
+35 TIFQQVEDMFESQG

-65 FSHPTVHGALT
+65 FSDPAVHGALT

-127 PQDTTEDMGPTAV
+127 PQDTTEDMGPTAI
-140 LPATQYYETH
+140 LPGTQYYETH
-150 ESAHAQPELALCGEA
+150 ESAHSQPELALCGEA

-207 SADPTWGSPRYNR
+207 SANSTWGSLNG
-220 DSKQL
+220 
-225 EGGVSGPEVMWQS
+225 EVSGPEAMWQS
-238 LWNWFYGKQNGATE
+238 LWNWFYGKQNGATA
-252 DTRLAEH
+252 DTGLAEN

-269 DEDEVVRL
+269 DKDEVVRL
-277 NAAYELGTIGAPA
+277 NAAYELGMVGAAA
-290 VPALIEAWRKASEAA
+290 VPALIETWREASEDADSP
-305 GSSGSEDES
+305 GLETES
-314 SQHATFAL
+314 FRHA
-322 SGIGGWSSPQLSW
+322 
-335 LQTHVTYAL
+335 TYAL
-344 SAIGGPAV
+344 SAIGEPAV
-352 PALIEALQD
+352 PALIDTLQD
-361 ENESIRASAAYA
+361 KNESIRVSAAYA

-381 QEAVSSLTEALRDE
+381 QDAVPSLTQALRDE
-395 STWVRRHATE
+395 SAWVRRHATE

-418 SALTYLLYDEHYWI
+418 PALIGLLRDEHYWI

-440 ARLGPAAEVAIPAL
+440 ARLGPAAEAAIPAL

-472 LKQIGTPK
+472 LKQIGTSE
-480 ATNLLFDHLLTS
+480 ATNVLFDHLLTS

>member
-1 MENQKDLLNDEE
+1 MENQEYLLNDKE

-21 YIKIRPDFPAGFHE
+21 YIKVQPDFPASFHE

-65 FSHPTVHGALT
+65 FSDPAVHGALT
-76 SALGENYVMHSH
+76 STLGENYVMHSH

-127 PQDTTEDMGPTAV
+127 PQDTTEDMGPTAI
-140 LPATQYYETH
+140 LPGTQYYETH
-150 ESAHAQPELALCGEA
+150 ESAHSQPELALCGEA
-165 GTVTLVHYDLWHRAM
+165 GTVALVHYDLWHRAM

-207 SADPTWGSPRYNR
+207 SANSTWGSLNG
-220 DSKQL
+220 
-225 EGGVSGPEVMWQS
+225 EVSGPEAMWRS
-238 LWNWFYGKQNGATE
+238 LWNWFYGKQNGATV
-252 DTRLAEH
+252 DTGLAEN
-259 DLPALIAALG
+259 DLPALTAALG
-269 DEDEVVRL
+269 DKDEVVRL
-277 NAAYELGTIGAPA
+277 NAAYELGMVGAAA
-290 VPALIEAWRKASEAA
+290 VPALIETWREASEDT
-305 GSSGSEDES
+305 SSPGSEAES
-314 SQHATFAL
+314 FRHA
-322 SGIGGWSSPQLSW
+322 
-335 LQTHVTYAL
+335 TYAL
-344 SAIGGPAV
+344 SAIGEPAV
-352 PALIEALQD
+352 PALIDTLQD
-361 ENESIRASAAYA
+361 KNESIRASAAYA
-373 LGDIGSAA
+373 LGDIGNAA
-381 QEAVSSLTEALRDE
+381 QDAVPSLTQALRDE
-395 STWVRRHATE
+395 SAWVRRHATE

-411 QPAQNTV
+411 QPVQNTV
-418 SALTYLLYDEHYWI
+418 PALIGLLRDPHYWI

-440 ARLGPAAEVAIPAL
+440 ARLGPAAEAAVPAL

-480 ATNLLFDHLLTS
+480 ATNVLFDHLLTS

>member
-1 MENQKDLLNDEE
+1 MENQEYLLNDEE
-13 MRRFIIDG
+13 IRRFIIDG
-21 YIKIRPDFPAGFHE
+21 YIKIQADFPANFHQ
-35 TIFQQVEDMFENQG
+35 TIFQQIEDMFENQG

-65 FSHPTVHGALT
+65 FSHPAVHGALT

-88 RYCHFNPPGSTGQN
+88 RYCHLNPPGSTGQN

-127 PQDTTEDMGPTAV
+127 PQDTTEEMGPTAV

-180 PNQSDKKRHML
+180 PNQSNKKRHML

-199 EPKAPSWN
+199 EPKGPSWN
-207 SADPTWGSPRYNR
+207 SADSTWKSPRYDR
-220 DSKQL
+220 DSKQPNGEASL
-225 EGGVSGPEVMWQS
+225 EGHEVMWRS
-238 LWNWFYGKQNGATE
+238 LWNWYYGKPT
-252 DTRLAEH
+252 DTALAEN

-277 NAAYELGTIGAPA
+277 NAAYELGIIGAPA
-290 VPALIEAWRKASEAA
+290 VPALIEAWRKASR
-305 GSSGSEDES
+305 SGAENKS
-314 SQHATFAL
+314 SQHA
-322 SGIGGWSSPQLSW
+322 
-335 LQTHVTYAL
+335 TYAL

-352 PALIEALQD
+352 PALIDALQD
-361 ENESIRASAAYA
+361 KNESIRASAAYA
-373 LGDIGSAA
+373 LGDIGRAA
-381 QEAVSSLTEALRDE
+381 QEAVPSLTQALRDE

-418 SALTYLLYDEHYWI
+418 SALTDLLYDEHYWI

-440 ARLGPAAEVAIPAL
+440 ARLGPAAEEAVPAL

-472 LKQIGTPK
+472 LKQIGTPE
-480 ATNLLFDHLLTS
+480 ATNLLFDHLLSS

>member
-1 MENQKDLLNDEE
+1 MDNQKNLLNDEE

-21 YIKIRPDFPAGFHE
+21 YIKIQTDFSPDFHA

-65 FSHPTVHGALT
+65 FSHPAVHGALT

-88 RYCHFNPPGSTGQN
+88 RYCHFNSPGSTGQN

-140 LPATQYYETH
+140 LPGTQYYETH
-150 ESAHAQPELALCGEA
+150 ESAHSQPDLALCGEA

-180 PNQSDKKRHML
+180 PNRSDKKRHML

-199 EPKAPSWN
+199 EPRAPSWD
-207 SADPTWGSPRYNR
+207 SVDSTWQPLN
-220 DSKQL
+220 
-225 EGGVSGPEVMWQS
+225 GGTSLQGHDVMWQS
-238 LWNWFYGKQNGATE
+238 LWNWFYGKQNGAAE
-252 DTRLAEH
+252 DTGLAEK

-269 DEDEVVRL
+269 DKDEVVRL
-277 NAAYELGTIGAPA
+277 NAAYALGTIGAPA
-290 VPALIEAWRKASEAA
+290 VPALIEIWREASR
-305 GSSGSEDES
+305 SGVETES
-314 SQHATFAL
+314 FQHA
-322 SGIGGWSSPQLSW
+322 
-335 LQTHVTYAL
+335 TYAL
-344 SAIGGPAV
+344 SAIGAPAV
-352 PALIEALQD
+352 PALIDTLQD

-381 QEAVSSLTEALRDE
+381 QEAVPALTQGLRDE
-395 STWVRRHATE
+395 SALVRRHATE

-411 QPAQNTV
+411 QPAPDTV
-418 SALTYLLYDEHYWI
+418 SALSGMLQDEHYWI

-440 ARLGPAAEVAIPAL
+440 ARLGPAADAAIPAL
-454 MDTLNDENR
+454 TDTLNDENR

-472 LKQIGTPK
+472 LKQIGTPE
-480 ATNLLFDHLLTS
+480 ATDVLFDHLLTS

>member
-1 MENQKDLLNDEE
+1 MDTQENLLNDEE

-21 YIKIRPDFPAGFHE
+21 YVKIQTDFSPDFHA

-65 FSHPTVHGALT
+65 FSHPAVHGALT
-76 SALGENYVMHSH
+76 STLGENYVMHSH
-88 RYCHFNPPGSTGQN
+88 RYCHFNSPGSTGQN

-140 LPATQYYETH
+140 LPGTQYYETH
-150 ESAHAQPELALCGEA
+150 ESAHSQPELALCGEA

-180 PNQSDKKRHML
+180 PNQSDNKRHML

-207 SADPTWGSPRYNR
+207 SVDSTWQPLNGGAS
-220 DSKQL
+220 L
-225 EGGVSGPEVMWQS
+225 EGHDTMWQS
-238 LWNWFYGKQNGATE
+238 LWNWFYGKQNGVTE
-252 DTRLAEH
+252 GKGSAAN
-259 DLPALIAALG
+259 DLPALISALR
-269 DEDEVVRL
+269 DKDEVVRL
-277 NAAYELGTIGAPA
+277 NAAYELGTVGALAVPALTEIWREASRSGVETESFRHATYALSGIGAPA
-290 VPALIEAWRKASEAA
+290 VPALI
-305 GSSGSEDES
+305 D
-314 SQHATFAL
+314 T
-322 SGIGGWSSPQLSW
+322 
-335 LQTHVTYAL
+335 
-344 SAIGGPAV
+344 
-352 PALIEALQD
+352 LQD
-361 ENESIRASAAYA
+361 ENESIRTSAAYA
-373 LGDIGSAA
+373 LGDIGAPA
-381 QEAVSSLTEALRDE
+381 QEAVPSLTQALGDE
-395 STWVRRHATE
+395 SAWVRRHATE

-418 SALTYLLYDEHYWI
+418 SALIDLLRDEHYWI

-440 ARLGPAAEVAIPAL
+440 ARLGPAAEAAVPAL
-454 MDTLNDENR
+454 TDTLNDENR

-472 LKQIGTPK
+472 LKQIGTPE
-480 ATNLLFDHLLTS
+480 ATEVLFDHLLTS

>member
-1 MENQKDLLNDEE
+1 MDTQENLLNDEE

-21 YIKIRPDFPAGFHE
+21 YIKIQTDFSRDFHQ
-35 TIFQQVEDMFENQG
+35 TIFQQVEDMFGNQG

-65 FSHPTVHGALT
+65 FSHTAVHGALT
-76 SALGENYVMHSH
+76 STLGENYVMHSH
-88 RYCHFNPPGSTGQN
+88 RYCHFNSPGSTGQN

-140 LPATQYYETH
+140 LPGTQYYETH
-150 ESAHAQPELALCGEA
+150 ESAHSQPELALCGEA

-180 PNQSDKKRHML
+180 PNQSNNKRHML

-207 SADPTWGSPRYNR
+207 SLDSTWQPLNGGAS
-220 DSKQL
+220 L
-225 EGGVSGPEVMWQS
+225 EGHDVMWRS
-238 LWNWFYGKQNGATE
+238 LWNWFYGKQNDITE
-252 DTRLAEH
+252 STETAENE
-259 DLPALIAALG
+259 LPTLIKALG
-269 DEDEVVRL
+269 DKDEAVRL
-277 NAAYELGTIGAPA
+277 NAAYELGTVGEAA
-290 VPALIEAWRKASEAA
+290 VPALIEIWQEASR
-305 GSSGSEDES
+305 SGVETES
-314 SQHATFAL
+314 FQHA
-322 SGIGGWSSPQLSW
+322 
-335 LQTHVTYAL
+335 TYAL
-344 SAIGGPAV
+344 SAIGEPAV
-352 PALIEALQD
+352 PALIDTLQE

-373 LGDIGSAA
+373 LGDIGAPA
-381 QEAVSSLTEALRDE
+381 QEAVPSLTQALGDE
-395 STWVRRHATE
+395 SAWVRRHATE
-405 ALGLIG
+405 ALGIIG
-411 QPAQNTV
+411 QPAQDTV
-418 SALTYLLYDEHYWI
+418 SALSGMLRDEHYWI

-440 ARLGPAAEVAIPAL
+440 ARLGSAAEAAVPTL
-454 MDTLNDENR
+454 TNTLNDENR
-463 YVRFHATFA
+463 YVRFHAMFA

-480 ATNLLFDHLLTS
+480 ATDVLFDHLLTS

>member
-1 MENQKDLLNDEE
+1 MENQEYLFNDEE

-21 YIKIRPDFPAGFHE
+21 YIKIQTDFPADFHK

-65 FSHPTVHGALT
+65 FSHPAVHGALT

-88 RYCHFNPPGSTGQN
+88 RYCHFNQPGSTGQN

-127 PQDTTEDMGPTAV
+127 PQDTTQDMGPTAV

-207 SADPTWGSPRYNR
+207 SADSTWQPPNGEAS
-220 DSKQL
+220 S
-225 EGGVSGPEVMWQS
+225 EEPEVMWRS

-252 DTRLAEH
+252 DTRLAKN
-259 DLPALIAALG
+259 DLPPLIAALG
-269 DEDEVVRL
+269 DKNEVIRL

-290 VPALIEAWRKASEAA
+290 VPALIETWRKASEDA
-305 GSSGSEDES
+305 GGSGSENES
-314 SQHATFAL
+314 SQGATFAL

-335 LQTHVTYAL
+335 LQTHATYAM

-352 PALIEALQD
+352 PALINALQD
-361 ENESIRASAAYA
+361 KNESIRASAAYA

-381 QEAVSSLTEALRDE
+381 QEAVPALTQALPDE

-411 QPAQNTV
+411 QSAQNTV
-418 SALTYLLYDEHYWI
+418 PALIDLLYDEHYWI

-440 ARLGPAAEVAIPAL
+440 ARLGPAAEAAIPAL

-472 LKQIGTPK
+472 LKQIGTPE

>member
-1 MENQKDLLNDEE
+1 MDTQENLLNDEE

-21 YIKIRPDFPAGFHE
+21 YIKIQTDFSPDFHA

-65 FSHPTVHGALT
+65 FSHPAVHGALT

-88 RYCHFNPPGSTGQN
+88 RYCHFNSPGSTGQN

-140 LPATQYYETH
+140 LPGTQYYETH
-150 ESAHAQPELALCGEA
+150 ESAHSQPGLALCGEA

-207 SADPTWGSPRYNR
+207 SVDSTWQPLNGGAS
-220 DSKQL
+220 L
-225 EGGVSGPEVMWQS
+225 EGHDVMWQS

-252 DTRLAEH
+252 DTGASKNGV
-259 DLPALIAALG
+259 PQLIAALG
-269 DEDEVVRL
+269 DKNEAGRL
-277 NAAYELGTIGAPA
+277 NAAYELGAVGAPAVPALIEIWGEASRSGVETESFRHATYALSGIGAPA
-290 VPALIEAWRKASEAA
+290 VPALI
-305 GSSGSEDES
+305 D
-314 SQHATFAL
+314 T
-322 SGIGGWSSPQLSW
+322 
-335 LQTHVTYAL
+335 
-344 SAIGGPAV
+344 
-352 PALIEALQD
+352 LQD
-361 ENESIRASAAYA
+361 ENESIRMSAAYA
-373 LGDIGSAA
+373 LGDIGNAA
-381 QEAVSSLTEALRDE
+381 QDAVPSLTQALRDE
-395 STWVRRHATE
+395 SAWVRRHATE

-411 QPAQNTV
+411 QPVQDTV
-418 SALTYLLYDEHYWI
+418 SALTGMLRDEHYWI

-440 ARLGPAAEVAIPAL
+440 ARLGPDAEAAVPAL
-454 MDTLNDENR
+454 TDTLNDENR

-472 LKQIGTPK
+472 LKQIGTPE
-480 ATNLLFDHLLTS
+480 ATDVLFDHLLTS

-498 TSHSA
+498 TSHNA

>member
-1 MENQKDLLNDEE
+1 MDNQEYLLNDEE

-21 YIKIRPDFPAGFHE
+21 YIKIQTDFPANFHQ
-35 TIFQQVEDMFENQG
+35 TIFQQVEDMFESQG
-49 NLGNNLLPL
+49 NWGNNLLPL

-65 FSHPTVHGALT
+65 FSHPAVHGALT
-76 SALGENYVMHSH
+76 STLGQNYVMHSH
-88 RYCHFNPPGSTGQN
+88 RYCHFNQPGSTGQN

-140 LPATQYYETH
+140 LPRTQYYETH
-150 ESAHAQPELALCGEA
+150 ESAHSQPELALCGEA

-207 SADPTWGSPRYNR
+207 STDSTWGSL
-220 DSKQL
+220 DGKTSS
-225 EGGVSGPEVMWQS
+225 GGHEVMWRS

-252 DTRLAEH
+252 DTGFAGN
-259 DLPALIAALG
+259 DLPALISALG
-269 DEDEVVRL
+269 DQDEVVRL
-277 NAAYELGTIGAPA
+277 NAAYGLGTIGAPA
-290 VPALIEAWRKASEAA
+290 VPGLIETWREASKDT
-305 GSSGSEDES
+305 GSPGSETES
-314 SQHATFAL
+314 FRHA
-322 SGIGGWSSPQLSW
+322 
-335 LQTHVTYAL
+335 TYAL
-344 SAIGGPAV
+344 SAIGEPAV
-352 PALIEALQD
+352 PALINALQD

-373 LGDIGSAA
+373 LGDIGDSAQDA
-381 QEAVSSLTEALRDE
+381 APLLTQALRDE
-395 STWVRRHATE
+395 SAWVRRHAAE

-418 SALTYLLYDEHYWI
+418 PGLIGLLHDEHYWI

-440 ARLGPAAEVAIPAL
+440 ARLGSAAEAAVPTL

-463 YVRFHATFA
+463 YVRFHAMFA
-472 LKQIGTPK
+472 LKQIGTPE
-480 ATNLLFDHLLTS
+480 ATNVLFDHLLTA

-498 TSHSA
+498 TAHSA